1 MRKLLGFLLLIVLI
15 AAGGAYY
22 YLTFV
27 FPEREVVAN
36 MERTAAYMGAEFSYS
51 EIEPGPLGLT
61 GRIVKPK
68 FTFPGAAEGETAAAK
83 DEDISFDEISY
94 ELDPVWMLQNIQT
107 IYQLRAITHYKSL
120 ALVGFELKE
129 SEDEFAKLE
138 SLTLEEVDYTGFAT
152 KLQEDPSFTPDPE
165 SFESLDDVRE
175 LFWAEGLALDGLKF
189 KSDETTMVIDHEAIR
204 GISESGIGLFELEN
218 FSMATPEVVMSIN
231 SIEIENLNVPLT
243 PEALKQNPFSTAD
256 RFEINEIQVT
266 AAGVGKFAVEQIY
279 IRENEHA
286 VLSGGMKVPT
296 NTESGIIGI
305 SFPTMVFASSPEA
318 FTFFA
323 TNQMETLVI
332 DLTSKG
338 NLDIDTGL
346 GNSNMTLKVHDMAS
360 LSFGLDT
367 TGATRAMF
375 EEVAEFIQT
384 SMAADEE
391 TVELTLSEIADF
403 IKALTDPI
411 LNGTSPE
418 NYQLPDLPNLEKA
431 MEELMAG
438 SIADL
443 AVAGGSLA
451 YEDLSLVD
459 KITNFMMAQG
469 MSEADAKT
477 MLSQSLVMA
486 AVSTVG
492 TPVAEEVTMGLY
504 AMTLDPGSFTVDI
517 ELAPPVSVGEV
528 MSLSQDKEAMNA
540 FLMTDWNARV
550 QSTLKVY
557 DGEGN
562 EVDTDT
568 LQ

>member
-1 MRKLLGFLLLIVLI
+1 MRKLLGFLLLVAL
-15 AAGGAYY
+15 AAGGGAYY

-51 EIEPGPLGLT
+51 EIKPGPLGLT
-61 GRIVKPK
+61 GKIVKPK
-68 FTFPGAAEGETAAAK
+68 FTFLGTAEGEAAAAK

-120 ALVGFELKE
+120 ALVGFEIKE

-189 KSDETTMVIDHEAIR
+189 KSDDTTMVIDHEAIR

-243 PEALKQNPFSTAD
+243 PKALKQNPFSTAD
-256 RFEINEIQVT
+256 RFEINDIQVT

-305 SFPTMVFASSPEA
+305 SFPTMAFASSPEA
-318 FTFFA
+318 YTFFA
-323 TNQMETLVI
+323 ANQMETLVI

-338 NLDIDTGL
+338 NLDIDTGR

-375 EEVAEFIQT
+375 EEIAEFIQI

-443 AVAGGSLA
+443 ALAGGSLA

-459 KITNFMMAQG
+459 KITTYMVSQG
-469 MSEADAKT
+469 MSETDAQL
-477 MLSQSLVMA
+477 MMSQTLIMA
-486 AVSTVG
+486 AVSAVG
-492 TPVAEEVTMGLY
+492 TPVAQEVAMGFY

-517 ELAPPVSVGEV
+517 TLHPPVSVGEV
-528 MSLSQDKEAMNA
+528 MSLTQDQEAMNA

-550 QSTLKVY
+550 QSTLKIY
-557 DGEGN
+557 DGAGN
-562 EVDTDT
+562 EVDPDT